1 MAAIKCIYDD
11 FHHDTHQ
18 VLAYADDVNLIGD
31 DIRTIERNAYV
42 LLMLVRIL
50 V

>member
-1 MAAIKCIYDD
+1 MNGN
-11 FHHDTHQ
+11 HQ
-18 VLAYADDVNLIGD
+18 VLAYADGVNLMGD
-31 DIRTIERNAYV
+31 DIRTIERNSEV